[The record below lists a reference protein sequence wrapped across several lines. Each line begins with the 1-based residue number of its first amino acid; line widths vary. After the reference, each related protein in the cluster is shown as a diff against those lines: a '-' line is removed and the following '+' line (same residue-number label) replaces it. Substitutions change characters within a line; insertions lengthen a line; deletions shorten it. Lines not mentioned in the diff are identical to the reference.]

1 MTTFNTKLTK
11 QAHKAA
17 KSAMQAQKADRS
29 GNLLYSDFLG
39 YYMTNPVAVKSSVAL
54 PSSEVVIEVMSLLC
68 VFVFVVALVSLTLG
82 LSILASVAFNVV
94 VCAGVKLSSDWYDNT
109 GLFSPKSNTVEAVA

>member
-1 MTTFNTKLTK
+1 MTSFNTTLTK

-17 KSAMQAQKADRS
+17 KAAMQAQKADRS

-39 YYMTNPVAVKSSVAL
+39 YYMANPVAVSIPSLKI
-54 PSSEVVIEVMSLLC
+54 SSEVVIEVMSLLC

-82 LSILASVAFNVV
+82 LSILASVVFNVV
-94 VCAGVKLSSDWYDNT
+94 ACVGVKLSSDWYDKT
-109 GLFSPKSNTVEAVA
+109 GLFSPESNTVEVM